1 MRVDKFGNK
10 EFLED
15 GVTPN
20 PEFKAD
26 QVEDNNDNN
35 KNSDTEAVINRVVEE
50 RLAKI
55 KANLDKAYQERDNA
69 VRERVRLEDEAKQA
83 KLKQMEA
90 DGKHKEIA
98 EMKLAELTE
107 KLALAES
114 KVTQLTRDSAVRN
127 ALTGL
132 DFRNER
138 SSDMAYRD
146 ILDQLVQD
154 PETGSWIHKS
164 GVTIKDFVQQ
174 YVKNE
179 DNSFLFKPKNN
190 SGGGSGN
197 VNGTPK
203 LDPNKKLSEMS
214 QQDVL
219 ALAAAGKLGSF
230 NL

>member
-1 MRVDKFGNK
+1 VNSG
-10 EFLED
+10 E
-15 GVTPN
+15 VTY
-20 PEFKAD
+20 
-26 QVEDNNDNN
+26 NNNN
-35 KNSDTEAVINRVVEE
+35 NNSDTEAVINRVVEE

-132 DFRNER
+132 DFRTYLL
-138 SSDMAYRD
+138 SLY
-146 ILDQLVQD
+146 I
-154 PETGSWIHKS
+154 
-164 GVTIKDFVQQ
+164 
-174 YVKNE
+174 
-179 DNSFLFKPKNN
+179 SFGTAIIVFKLQ
-190 SGGGSGN
+190 
-197 VNGTPK
+197 TC
-203 LDPNKKLSEMS
+203 D
-214 QQDVL
+214 
-219 ALAAAGKLGSF
+219 
-230 NL
+230 